1 MNRFLTGTMW
11 VGLSV
16 LATGGVSACNR
27 NASAEGPQYAK
38 VVSVEPIKQ
47 TINHPR
53 QECHDEVVTQHKP
66 VQDEHQI
73 AGTVIGAVVGGAL
86 GNQIGGGNGKKLAT
100 VAGAVGG
107 GYAGKKIQ
115 ERHQENATT
124 TNTVQRCTTV
134 NDKSS
139 KVVGYTVKYE
149 VDGTIHSTRMDHD
162 PGDRVEITKGVTA
175 VSDAQ

>member
-1 MNRFLTGTMW
+1 MNRVLTRTMW
-11 VGLSV
+11 VSLTV
-16 LATGGVSACNR
+16 LAAGGVSACNR
-27 NASAEGPQYAK
+27 DASAEGPQYAK

-47 TINHPR
+47 TINNPR

-66 VQDEHQI
+66 VKDEHQI

-86 GNQIGGGNGKKLAT
+86 GNQVGGGDGKKLAT

-107 GYAGKKIQ
+107 GYAGKKLQ

-124 TNTVQRCTTV
+124 TNTVQRCKTV

-139 KVVGYTVKYE
+139 KVVGYTVKYD

-162 PGDRVEITKGVTA
+162 PGDQVEIKQGVTV